1 MPEYGFETEQ
11 IRRNMQKRNTNNSE
25 ISIIRIEKRPD
36 LKNFDRRQDVRRV
49 WQKQGSRYALAEQPF
64 LMDWDAKRKNAV
76 ADGLCA
82 DGCIA
87 YAAMEGERIAGFVSV
102 LKELNGGRMI
112 LDIIQVDRAFRGHG
126 IGRRLWE
133 TAAAEARKAGAH
145 ALYLSAFCAE
155 ETIAFYRAMGA
166 QPASDPIAEIAQ
178 AEPCDVQMEYILRP

>member
-1 MPEYGFETEQ
+1 
-11 IRRNMQKRNTNNSE
+11 
-25 ISIIRIEKRPD
+25 
-36 LKNFDRRQDVRRV
+36 
-49 WQKQGSRYALAEQPF
+49 
-64 LMDWDAKRKNAV
+64 MDWDAKRKNAV

-87 YAAMEGERIAGFVSV
+87 YAAMEGERVAGFVSV

-133 TAAAEARKAGAH
+133 TATAEARKAGAH

-155 ETIAFYRAMGA
+155 ETIAVYRAMGA

-178 AEPCDVQMEYILRP
+178 AEPWDVQMEYILRP